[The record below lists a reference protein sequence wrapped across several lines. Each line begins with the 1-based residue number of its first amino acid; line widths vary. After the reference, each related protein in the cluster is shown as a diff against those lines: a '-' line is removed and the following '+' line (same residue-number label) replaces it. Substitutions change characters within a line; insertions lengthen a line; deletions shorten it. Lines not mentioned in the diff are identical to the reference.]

1 MKHNELLQMR
11 GAAGAAT
18 RGHANSRRRI
28 LVVDHDSDVR
38 QLSVDVLDGSGYD
51 VEAVPDGV
59 AAWEVLQAGHYDL
72 IITENKM
79 PGMTGIEMIE
89 KLRSAHLTIPVIL
102 ATRHLPR
109 HEFVRKP
116 WLLPMATLCRPF
128 SNDDLLAAV
137 KNNLRPEEHV
147 PRRQTRPI
155 RLRGKRLW
163 KWFGKFNALRQ
174 E

>member
-1 MKHNELLQMR
+1 MKHNELLQIR
-11 GAAGAAT
+11 KSAGAST
-18 RGHANSRRRI
+18 PCHANSRRRI

-51 VEAVPDGV
+51 VEAVEDGV
-59 AAWEVLQAGHYDL
+59 AAWEMLKGSHYDL

-89 KLRSAHLTIPVIL
+89 KLRAARLTIPVIL

-109 HEFVRKP
+109 HEFARKP

-137 KNNLRPEEHV
+137 KQTLRTDDPV
-147 PRRQTRPI
+147 TRRQPRPI
-155 RLRGKRLW
+155 RLRKRRLW
-163 KWFGKFNALRQ
+163 KWFEKLNTFRP
-174 E
+174 